1 MTTKYLLLL
10 SVAASSFC
18 VFSTEAF
25 TVASSRGLKRQRQRQ
40 PQQCQPIVQ
49 GRVSLQQ
56 PQLQQ
61 QPQHSDTS
69 LNLFPFLRK
78 STKDTSNNT
87 IGVNNNSNSNN
98 SNSIATKKNKKHKG
112 LQRRL
117 SEDNNEEDEDDKSS
131 NDNYEVDESS
141 RRPPKV
147 DALVELVSLRMRRV
161 SFLSWWAQVILTA
174 VSSVT
179 LLFTRNV
186 LNLEANPANKALL
199 PNYFLAGSSIALSLA
214 SVFWTWASR
223 RLSRRLLRKPTTR
236 IQAANMLRKS
246 ITVGT
251 CLNLMGMALA
261 ILGAEQIVGGL
272 AIKVLTTSTTA
283 PAVYQGS
290 QAANLLQPLDILVVQ
305 ANTNTLFSHFCSVVA
320 YLFLG
325 RSIGQLD
332 PPSVE
337 NDERPRL

>member
-1 MTTKYLLLL
+1 VHYRIPYTPYETRLTMAKYLLLL

-25 TVASSRGLKRQRQRQ
+25 TAASSRGLKRQRQQRQ
-40 PQQCQPIVQ
+40 PIINDRTRY
-49 GRVSLQQ
+49 GGISL
-56 PQLQQ
+56 PQLQ
-61 QPQHSDTS
+61 PSGSS
-69 LNLFPFLRK
+69 LNLFPFSRK
-78 STKDTSNNT
+78 TNEDNN
-87 IGVNNNSNSNN
+87 IVVNNV
-98 SNSIATKKNKKHKG
+98 IKKNKKKG

-117 SEDNNEEDEDDKSS
+117 SEDNNEDDDDDVANDE
-131 NDNYEVDESS
+131 NDEIS
-141 RRPPKV
+141 RRPKV
-147 DALVELVSLRMRRV
+147 DDLVQLVSLRMRRV
-161 SFLSWWAQVILTA
+161 SFLSWWAQVILTT

-214 SVFWTWASR
+214 SVFWTWATR

-283 PAVYQGS
+283 SAVYQGS

-305 ANTNTLFSHFCSVVA
+305 ANTNTLFSHFCSIVA

-337 NDERPRL
+337 TDERPRA

>member
-1 MTTKYLLLL
+1 MYRYFLLL
-10 SVAASSFC
+10 SAAAFSLC

-25 TVASSRGLKRQRQRQ
+25 TVISSRGATKIQTVTRQQSS
-40 PQQCQPIVQ
+40 V
-49 GRVSLQQ
+49 GLYSGVLS
-56 PQLQQ
+56 
-61 QPQHSDTS
+61 SSSSFSTS
-69 LNLFPFLRK
+69 LNLFPFSRK
-78 STKDTSNNT
+78 KNED
-87 IGVNNNSNSNN
+87 IKVNNKK
-98 SNSIATKKNKKHKG
+98 KKNG
-112 LQRRL
+112 LKRRL
-117 SEDNNEEDEDDKSS
+117 SDDNDEIEDNEDDEENS
-131 NDNYEVDESS
+131 VAS
-141 RRPPKV
+141 RRPKV
-147 DALVELVSLRMRRV
+147 DDLVQLVSLRMRRV
-161 SFLSWWAQVILTA
+161 SFFSWWAQCILTV

-186 LNLEANPANKALL
+186 LNIETTPIGMGAAVANRALL
-199 PNYFLAGSSIALSLA
+199 PNYFLAGSSIALSFG
-214 SVFWTWASR
+214 SIFWTWATR

-261 ILGAEQIVGGL
+261 IFGAEQIVGGL
-272 AIKVLTTSTTA
+272 AIKVLTTSTSGATFF
-283 PAVYQGS
+283 QGA

-305 ANTNTLFSHFCSVVA
+305 ANTNTLFSHFCSIVA

-337 NDERPRL
+337 NDERPRA

>member
-1 MTTKYLLLL
+1 M
-10 SVAASSFC
+10 S
-18 VFSTEAF
+18 
-25 TVASSRGLKRQRQRQ
+25 
-40 PQQCQPIVQ
+40 
-49 GRVSLQQ
+49 
-56 PQLQQ
+56 
-61 QPQHSDTS
+61 
-69 LNLFPFLRK
+69 N
-78 STKDTSNNT
+78 KDNNTNT
-87 IGVNNNSNSNN
+87 IGVNNNNV
-98 SNSIATKKNKKHKG
+98 IKKNKKKG
-112 LQRRL
+112 FQRRL
-117 SEDNNEEDEDDKSS
+117 SEDNNEEDDNS
-131 NDNYEVDESS
+131 NDESDEIS

-147 DALVELVSLRMRRV
+147 DALVKLVSLRMRRV
-161 SFLSWWAQVILTA
+161 SFFSWWAQVILTA
-174 VSSVT
+174 VSAVT

-186 LNLEANPANKALL
+186 LNLETNPANKALL

-272 AIKVLTTSTTA
+272 AIKVLTTSTSV
-283 PAVYQGS
+283 PAVYQGA

-337 NDERPRL
+337 NDERPRA